1 MKTVF
6 ITGANRGLGL
16 ELATQYAQNDWCV
29 IACCR
34 DLSSASELT
43 QLANTYRN
51 ITLHTL
57 DVTDENQILALSQ
70 TFSEQPIDVLIHN
83 AGVGGNQCEAL
94 GNMGQKGWLEVL
106 TINTVA
112 PALITQALLNN
123 LMSGED
129 KTIVGMTSILAS
141 IDDNRSGGRYSYRA
155 SKAALNQIIK
165 SLACELSS
173 QGIKTMAI
181 HPGWVQTD
189 MGGPDGKI
197 TTAQSVEGII
207 NVIANLEV
215 KHSGS
220 FFVYDGTQLPW

>member
-16 ELATQYAQNDWCV
+16 ELVKQYAQRGWHV

-34 DLSSASELT
+34 DINSAVELSLLS
-43 QLANTYRN
+43 LAYPTIR
-51 ITLHTL
+51 IHTL
-57 DVTDENQILALSQ
+57 DVSNEFHILAL
-70 TFSEQPIDVLIHN
+70 TEKFADTAIDVLIHN
-83 AGVGGNQCEAL
+83 AGVSGDECESL
-94 GNMGQKGWLEVL
+94 GNMGQNEWINVL
-106 TINTVA
+106 KVNTIA
-112 PALITQALLNN
+112 PMLITQALLNSI
-123 LMSGED
+123 LASED
-129 KTIVGMTSILAS
+129 KTIIGMTSILAS

-165 SLACELSS
+165 SLACELSEV
-173 QGIKTMAI
+173 GVKTMAI

-189 MGGPDGKI
+189 MGGKDGKV
-197 TTAQSVEGII
+197 TVEESVEGML
-207 NVIANLEV
+207 NVIDNLKL

>member
-16 ELATQYAQNDWCV
+16 ELAKQYAQRHYKV

-34 DLSSASELT
+34 DIDSAHELT
-43 QLANTYRN
+43 LLAQQYSTIRPYA
-51 ITLHTL
+51 L
-57 DVTDENQILALSQ
+57 DVSHETDILAL
-70 TFSEQPIDVLIHN
+70 TEVFKEQPIDVLIHN
-83 AGVGGNQCEAL
+83 AGVSGDECESL
-94 GNMGQKGWLEVL
+94 GNMGQKEWINVL
-106 TINTVA
+106 KVNTIA
-112 PALITQALLNN
+112 PMLITQALLNN
-123 LMSGED
+123 ILAGED
-129 KTIVGMTSILAS
+129 RTIIGMTSILAS

-165 SLACELSS
+165 SLACELSDE
-173 QGIKTMAI
+173 GVKTMAI

-189 MGGPDGKI
+189 MGGKEGKV
-197 TTAQSVEGII
+197 TVKESVTGML
-207 NVIANLEV
+207 NVIDNLKL

>member
-16 ELATQYAQNDWCV
+16 ELAKQYAQRNYKV

-34 DLSSASELT
+34 DIDSAHELT
-43 QLANTYRN
+43 LLEQQYSTIRPYA
-51 ITLHTL
+51 L
-57 DVTDENQILALSQ
+57 DVSNETDILAL
-70 TFSEQPIDVLIHN
+70 TEVFKAQPIDVLIHN
-83 AGVGGNQCEAL
+83 AGVSGEGCDNL
-94 GNMGQKGWLEVL
+94 SNMDQQGWLDVL
-106 TINTVA
+106 KVNTIA
-112 PALITQALLNN
+112 PMLITQALLNSI
-123 LMSGED
+123 LVGQD
-129 KTIVGMTSILAS
+129 KTIIGMTSILAS

-165 SLACELSS
+165 SLACELSDS
-173 QGIKTMAI
+173 GVKTMAI

-189 MGGPDGKI
+189 MGGKDGKL
-197 TTAQSVEGII
+197 TVQASVKGML
-207 NVIANLEV
+207 NVIDNLKA

>member
-16 ELATQYAQNDWCV
+16 ELVKQYAQLGWNV

-34 DLSSASELT
+34 DIDAAKELVL
-43 QLANTYRN
+43 LAQSHSTIY
-51 ITLHTL
+51 IHTL
-57 DVTDENQILALSQ
+57 DVSNDRHILALTD
-70 TFSEQPIDVLIHN
+70 TFKDKAIDVLIHN
-83 AGVGGNQCEAL
+83 AGVSGDICENLGGMDQ
-94 GNMGQKGWLEVL
+94 QGWIDVL
-106 TINTVA
+106 KVNTIA
-112 PALITQALLNN
+112 PMLITQALLNN
-123 LMSGED
+123 ILAGED
-129 KTIVGMTSILAS
+129 KTIIGMTSILAS

-165 SLACELSS
+165 SLACELSEV
-173 QGIKTMAI
+173 GVKTMAI

-189 MGGPDGKI
+189 MGGKDGKV
-197 TTAQSVEGII
+197 TVEESVKGML
-207 NVIANLEV
+207 NVIDNLKL

>member
-16 ELATQYAQNDWCV
+16 ELTKQYAERHYNV

-34 DLSSASELT
+34 DIDSAHELT
-43 QLANTYRN
+43 LLAQSYSTIRPY
-51 ITLHTL
+51 IL
-57 DVTDENQILALSQ
+57 DVSHETDILAL
-70 TFSEQPIDVLIHN
+70 TEEFKDQPIDLLIHN
-83 AGVGGNQCEAL
+83 AGVSGEGCDNL
-94 GNMGQKGWLEVL
+94 GNMDQQGWGDVL
-106 TINTVA
+106 KVNTIA
-112 PALITQALLNN
+112 PMLITQALLNN
-123 LMSGED
+123 ILAGQD
-129 KTIVGMTSILAS
+129 KTIIGMTSILAS

-165 SLACELSS
+165 SLACELSGS
-173 QGIKTMAI
+173 GVKTMAI

-189 MGGPDGKI
+189 MGGKDGKL
-197 TTAQSVEGII
+197 TVQDSVKGML
-207 NVIANLEV
+207 NVIDNLKA